1 MFQLFQSDRVLISQ
15 KTTNDYVIH
24 LYEKWWKN
32 DFICSWELITKVSW
46 QSWLYSNQEHFIVWV
61 KWASEVESEGKIF
74 LTYFMLYLN
83 QEQSLIWS
91 KDVMIQIKCKS
102 WLESTA
108 VGSNEKAKKLSDSNQ
123 L

>member
-1 MFQLFQSDRVLISQ
+1 MSG
-15 KTTNDYVIH
+15 
-24 LYEKWWKN
+24 
-32 DFICSWELITKVSW
+32 
-46 QSWLYSNQEHFIVWV
+46 QSWLYLNQEHFIVWF
-61 KWASEVESEGKIF
+61 KWVSEVESEGKIF

-83 QEQSLIWS
+83 QEQSFIWS
-91 KDVMIQIKCKS
+91 KDLMIQIKCKS